1 MKAIIL
7 EQHGNTDKL
16 LYQEVAKPEVEA
28 GEVLIKM
35 HSIGINRFDL
45 LVRNGNVPN
54 ASVTFPHVLG
64 VEGAGTI
71 SEIGAGVTGFH
82 IGDRVAPV
90 LTISQG
96 NCAEPVCYCMLGHDN
111 ICAKFDKL
119 GHTRW
124 GTYAEYVKVNQFSIL
139 PLPDQVSFLDAA
151 TSLVAYS
158 TAWEMAKKVNLRP
171 EDTVLINAVGGA
183 VGSAALHIAR
193 MTGCQII
200 GSAGKDN
207 KLRRARQDGAHFG
220 INYNDENLT
229 VKVYEAT
236 DGRGVDVVLD
246 GIGGTVLQQSLE
258 ALAYNGRL
266 SSAGSI
272 APTEVLVDIRKHLVR
287 KQIVMTGTHFTPKE
301 SIKQIL
307 RLLARGELR
316 PVLGARFPLSEA
328 RKAHELLESRDFY
341 GNLVLEI

>member
-1 MKAIIL
+1 MKAIVI
-7 EQHGNTDKL
+7 EQHGNSEKL
-16 LYQEVAKPEVEA
+16 QYQDVVKPKVEE

-54 ASVTFPHVLG
+54 ASVTFPHILG

-71 SEIGAGVTGFH
+71 SEVGSGVAGFH
-82 IGDRVAPV
+82 IGDRVAPI

-96 NCAEPVCYCMLGHDN
+96 NCAETVCYCMLGQDN
-111 ICAKFDKL
+111 ICSKFEKL
-119 GHTRW
+119 GHTCW
-124 GTYAEYVKVNQFSIL
+124 GTYAEFVKVNQFSIL
-139 PLPDQVSFLDAA
+139 RLPDDVSFLDAS
-151 TSLVAYS
+151 TSLVAYA

-193 MTGCQII
+193 ITGCQII
-200 GSAGKDN
+200 ASAGKDE
-207 KLRRARQDGAHFG
+207 KLRRAQQDGAHFT
-220 INYNDENLT
+220 INYNKENLT
-229 VKVYEAT
+229 DKVYEAT
-236 DGRGVDVVLD
+236 DGRGVDVVLE
-246 GIGGTVLQQSLE
+246 GIGGNILRQSMD

-272 APTEVLVDIRKHLVR
+272 EPTEVLVDIRKLLVR
-287 KQIVMTGTHFTPKE
+287 KQILMTGTHFTPKE

-316 PVLGARFPLSEA
+316 PVLASRFHLSEA
-328 RKAHELLESRDFY
+328 RKAHDLMESRDFY
-341 GNLVLEI
+341 GNIVLEI